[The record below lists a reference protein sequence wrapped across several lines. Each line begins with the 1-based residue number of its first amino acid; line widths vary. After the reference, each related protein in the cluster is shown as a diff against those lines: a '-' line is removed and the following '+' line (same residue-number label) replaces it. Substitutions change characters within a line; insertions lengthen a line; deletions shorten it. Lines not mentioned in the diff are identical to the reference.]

1 MRLIFALSV
10 LLVAPAAEAGATQPV
25 PEVPP
30 APLKSPSETEL
41 DALIAEA
48 GGRNPQAADKAARK
62 LVALGPVAVPALAQG
77 LWADATTRR
86 TCVLLLGTIGADAR
100 AAAPSLIRLL
110 ADEAP
115 EVRYTAARALGS
127 VGAHAAAPALAKL
140 LDDKAP
146 QVRLVAAEALIA
158 LGADA
163 GSVIPALTKA
173 LKSDQPEEAHA
184 AAKLFAELGPE
195 AAPAVPALNDRLAGA
210 DPLLTALVCDAL
222 ARIGPAAKDA
232 LPALKAK
239 LNEDTNLALYRASAA
254 LALWRVSRDPNA
266 LSLLRDALAG
276 PKGRVLPHPPLWR
289 IDQSKETVDALARE
303 LKSDDPAKAL
313 AAARVLGARSK
324 EALPALP
331 ALPALLKLLKA
342 EDPSVQLD
350 AALMLGEFGP
360 DAKEG
365 LDLLQRI
372 AEGKARGASVP
383 AAVAVYR
390 IAPSAKAARVLTDYL
405 EDKTLGIEAAEAL
418 KELRPAN
425 QAVALELVAALD
437 GPDEYVQL
445 ASAVALWR
453 IEKNAR
459 ALPAATKLLRSNDPQ
474 VRATAATDLGAE
486 FGPDA
491 KPAVP
496 DLAKRLFDPFA
507 AVRSAS
513 AEALGRVGPDA
524 KAAVRPLLA
533 LLDGDEPGFVHS
545 AACEALGLIRPEDKD
560 AVVATLKAKLK
571 SSDALVRAHAALALL
586 RVAGDKSGAQE
597 VETGLTWRTHP
608 VRITAAEAAWL
619 ANKDA
624 RTVPLLIR
632 ALEESNLEGTGS
644 ENERYMAA
652 RALGRVGA
660 DAKDAVPELT
670 KLVNHRDHALATAA
684 RTALK
689 AIDPA
694 AAAKAGVK

>member
-1 MRLIFALSV
+1 MRPIFALSV
-10 LLVAPAAEAGATQPV
+10 LLLAPAAGASAAQPV

-30 APLKSPSETEL
+30 AQLKSPSETEL

-48 GGRNPQAADKAARK
+48 GGRNPQTAAKASQK
-62 LVALGPVAVPALAQG
+62 LVALGPVAVPALTQG
-77 LWADATTRR
+77 LWADATIRR
-86 TCVLLLGTIGADAR
+86 TCVLTLTMIGADAR
-100 AAAPSLIRLL
+100 SAAPSLIRLL
-110 ADEAP
+110 ADESP
-115 EVRYTAARALGS
+115 EVKYTAARALGS
-127 VGAHAAAPALAKL
+127 VGTDAAVPALAKL
-140 LDDKAP
+140 LDDKTP

-163 GSVIPALTKA
+163 GAVLPALTKA
-173 LKSDQPEEAHA
+173 LKSEQPEEAHA
-184 AAKLFAELGPE
+184 AAKLLGELGPE
-195 AAPAVPALNDRLAGA
+195 AAGAVPALNDQLAGA
-210 DPLLTALVCDAL
+210 DPLLTALVCEAL
-222 ARIGPAAKDA
+222 GRIGPAAKDA

-239 LNEDTNLALYRASAA
+239 LNEDKNPALYRASAA
-254 LALWRVSRDPNA
+254 LALWRVSRDPDA
-266 LSLLRDALAG
+266 ASLLRDALAG
-276 PKGRVLPHPPLWR
+276 PKGRVLPYSPLWR
-289 IDQSKETVDALARE
+289 IDQSKETADALAKE
-303 LKSDDPAKAL
+303 LKGDDPAKAL

-324 EALPALP
+324 ET
-331 ALPALLKLLKA
+331 LPALLKLLKA

-372 AEGKARGASVP
+372 AESKSPGASVP

-405 EDKTLGIEAAEAL
+405 EDKNLGIEAAEAL

-437 GPDEYVQL
+437 GPDENVRL

-453 IEKNAR
+453 IDKNAR
-459 ALPAATKLLRSNDPQ
+459 ALPAVTKLLRSNDPL
-474 VRATAATDLGAE
+474 VRGTAATDLGGE

-491 KPAVP
+491 KAAVP
-496 DLAKRLFDPFA
+496 DLVKRLFDPFA

-524 KAAVRPLLA
+524 KAAVKPLLA

-560 AVVATLKAKLK
+560 EVVAALKAKLK
-571 SSDALVRAHAALALL
+571 SPDALVRAHAALALL

-597 VETGLTWRTHP
+597 VEAGLTWRTHHA
-608 VRITAAEAAWL
+608 RITSAEAAWL
-619 ANKDA
+619 VNKDA
-624 RTVPLLIR
+624 RVVPLLIR
-632 ALEESNLEGTGS
+632 ALEESNLEGTGG

-652 RALGRVGA
+652 RALGRIGA
-660 DAKDAVPELT
+660 DAKDAVPELL
-670 KLVNHRDHALATAA
+670 KLAEHRDYAVAAAA